1 MHARPA
7 AARISLPSALS
18 SLAHGA
24 ATRGSTLHV
33 GTRELKPPRTRS
45 KRNTSTPATTA
56 SATMTTATEARA
68 RATAATAQST
78 EEMCGASVPARAVCV
93 ATPATRHGPRARS
106 KGTCLPGRRWMGR
119 ILPRES
125 RSPWHASAFPASH
138 GAVLGSRRGVCLQGG
153 GRFFARFLKRAR
165 KDPRTGGV
173 VAADGGTVAATITT
187 SCMILNLEKGAG
199 SAGRSWWH
207 RPKGG
212 SRCGTC
218 RSR

>member
-1 MHARPA
+1 MHWQCAPLASVLPTDAA

-138 GAVLGSRRGVCLQGG
+138 GAVLGSRRGVCLLLLIKKVATV
-153 GRFFARFLKRAR
+153 FCPFLKRAR
-165 KDPRTGGV
+165 KDPRTAV
-173 VAADGGTVAATITT
+173 WSQQTVALGAMRSQQTALLPATP
-187 SCMILNLEKGAG
+187 S
-199 SAGRSWWH
+199 
-207 RPKGG
+207 
-212 SRCGTC
+212 
-218 RSR
+218 